1 MSYFRLFALRNGKP
15 WWTMASCDP
24 VFIRRSPL
32 VWIVSHPLT
41 QIGLIWKAMKNGF
54 WSGKYL
60 PTRLGKSIVSL
71 HNDRDDNDD
80 VNNVFIIE
88 TINFINKFSK
98 LGSLWTTKSLSSSKC
113 ETGNCKYSVDPS
125 IYSALLPLKIMLCLV
140 LICTYSKLHLDLSEK
155 QFTYYT

>member
-1 MSYFRLFALRNGKP
+1 
-15 WWTMASCDP
+15 MASCDP

-32 VWIVSHPLT
+32 ISIVSHPLT

-80 VNNVFIIE
+80 VNNVFIIV
-88 TINFINKFSK
+88 TINFWFTLNNKIIVFLYKMIYLHLMLSK
-98 LGSLWTTKSLSSSKC
+98 LIFLFQNVKPVIANIQWT
-113 ETGNCKYSVDPS
+113 
-125 IYSALLPLKIMLCLV
+125 LLFIV
-140 LICTYSKLHLDLSEK
+140 L
-155 QFTYYT
+155 YYH